1 MEKEIWKPIK
11 DYEGIYEVSSLGRV
25 RSLDRMVDRGKQG
38 SCIYP
43 GVMLKPMIN
52 HKGYECVDL
61 RKYGCRKGAYVHR
74 LVAEQFIPRI
84 LNKTQVNHIDGNKRN
99 NEVSNLEWVDNSEN
113 QLHAYALGL
122 NKRSEL
128 AGRPKRKV
136 AMINDE
142 NEVIRTFD
150 SLVEASK
157 QTGIHNISAVCRK
170 IRPKAGGFVWKFI

>member
-1 MEKEIWKPIK
+1 
-11 DYEGIYEVSSLGRV
+11 
-25 RSLDRMVDRGKQG
+25 
-38 SCIYP
+38 
-43 GVMLKPMIN
+43 MIN
-52 HKGYECVDL
+52 YKGSEIVDL
-61 RKYGCRKGAYVHR
+61 RKLGSRKTMTIHR

-136 AMINDE
+136 AMVDDE
-142 NEVIRTFD
+142 NEIIKTFD
-150 SLVEASK
+150 SLAEASK
-157 QTGIHNISAVCRK
+157 ETGIHNISAVCRK
-170 IRPKAGGFVWKFI
+170 IRPKAGGVS